1 MAALLLAAAVS
12 AHAADRGLSP
22 GRSAHRLVLHDE
34 PDDHVNY
41 LLYVPSGNPPGGG
54 WPTILFLHGSEQ
66 RGDNPSML
74 EDLAILAFADRGGGF
89 PFVAILP
96 QCPPGEHWSPG
107 VLRQV
112 LDAVES
118 NVPVDHARVYL
129 TGFSMG
135 AFGTWQTAAAM
146 PGCLPPSPPCA
157 DSRTWRTSPGWPGFP
172 LGCSTALVTA
182 TCRYPNL

>member
-1 MAALLLAAAVS
+1 MAALLLAAAVL

-22 GRSAHRLVLHDE
+22 GRSTALGPSYITSRTL
-34 PDDHVNY
+34 HVNY
-41 LLYVPSGNPPGGG
+41 LLSSHRGTLSRAAAR
-54 WPTILFLHGSEQ
+54 PTLLFLHGSEQ

-74 EDLAILAFADRGGGF
+74 EDLAILAFADRVGGF

-96 QCPPGEHWSPG
+96 QCPTGERWSPG

-135 AFGTWQTAAAM
+135 AFGTWQTAAAI
-146 PGCLPPSPPCA
+146 PGGVLPPSPPCA
-157 DSRTWRTSPGWPGFP
+157 DSRTWRTSPG
-172 LGCSTALVTA
+172 
-182 TCRYPNL
+182 